1 MARPTT
7 ENGRARSN
15 VLWRVAKSLLR
26 IAVGMYVGICL
37 LMLMFQSRLLYH
49 PLREIEC
56 TPERVGLSYE
66 QVTLRTPDGL
76 HLAAWYVPAAEAR
89 GTVLFCHGNAGNMSH
104 RVGTIEILN
113 RLRMNVLLFDYR
125 GYGASEGS
133 PSEAG
138 TYRDAE
144 TAWRHLVEQRGV
156 APGDLIIHG
165 RSLGGAVAAQVARKH
180 PPRALILESTF
191 TSVPDVARGMFPWL
205 PVRLLAR
212 LRYDTLER
220 IARIRCPKLIIHSR
234 DDDLIPFEHGQRLF
248 EAAPDPKTFL
258 EIHGRHADGFL
269 TSGKRYENGLDGFFS
284 RHTGAL
290 SHNRL
295 KDSADNPLVR
305 QARAATIIASERAA
319 LRAAPG
325 RVENLR

>member
-7 ENGRARSN
+7 ENGGARPS

-26 IAVGMYVGICL
+26 IAVGVYVGICL
-37 LMLMFQSRLLYH
+37 VILVFQSHLLYH
-49 PLREIEC
+49 PLREIER
-56 TPERVGLSYE
+56 TPEGVGLSYE
-66 QVTLRTPDGL
+66 EVTLRTTDGVR
-76 HLAAWYVPAAEAR
+76 LAAWYVPADAAR

-104 RVGTIEILN
+104 RVGTIAILN

-144 TAWRHLVEQRGV
+144 TAWRHLVQQRGV
-156 APGDLIIHG
+156 APGDLILHG
-165 RSLGGAVAAQVARKH
+165 RSLGGAVAAQVAQKH

-212 LRYDTLER
+212 IQYDTLER

-234 DDDLIPFEHGQRLF
+234 DDDLIPFEHGRRLF
-248 EAAPDPKTFL
+248 EAAAEPKTWL
-258 EIHGRHADGFL
+258 EITGRHNDGFF
-269 TSGKRYENGLDGFFS
+269 TSGKRYEKGLDDFLS
-284 RHTGAL
+284 RHAGA
-290 SHNRL
+290 RPAE
-295 KDSADNPLVR
+295 SADVR
-305 QARAATIIASERAA
+305 QAK
-319 LRAAPG
+319 P
-325 RVENLR
+325 